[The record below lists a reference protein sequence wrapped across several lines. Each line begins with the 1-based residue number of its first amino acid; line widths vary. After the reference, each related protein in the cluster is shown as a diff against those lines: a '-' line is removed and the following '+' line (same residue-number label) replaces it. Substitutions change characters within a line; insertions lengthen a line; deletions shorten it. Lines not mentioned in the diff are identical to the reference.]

1 MNIQQ
6 TDKISQQKELFKSK
20 EILPLNPNKPMKLK
34 EVFNRPPKYGLQNVG
49 RTCLA
54 DCCMNPMIQ
63 CFCHIEKFSLYF
75 KYEPFVLSVI
85 NKYKG
90 KDCLTQAFKLLIE
103 NLWPNDNKYLDKN
116 YIGKNEYNDYYK
128 PFKFRETISNM
139 NPLFKGSETFDLK
152 DLFNFLLMTLHEE
165 LNIGQELNNNQK
177 ISESDEGLIY
187 QNFCKN
193 FYYENNSIISDLFYG
208 INGSIVLCSGCGTRK
223 YNYQI
228 GTFYIFPLDE
238 VRKYR
243 IKRMQQ
249 QDQQNLQ
256 MQFSNNMFNINYM
269 QMNYF
274 QSNNIQIQDINS
286 VDIFD
291 CFDYN
296 QKIEYFTGDDAIY
309 CNICNG
315 TKNITYQNYIA
326 NCPEVIIIIL
336 DRGKGFQFNV
346 QCKFTEFLDIRNYV
360 KYNNNTSCQYKLI
373 GVVTHIQLGHFVAFC
388 KSPIDNQW
396 YIYNDSICF
405 LVNNFKEEV
414 IDYSTPYI
422 LFYQKI

>member
-20 EILPLNPNKPMKLK
+20 KILPLNPNKPMKLK

-49 RTCLA
+49 RTCLM
-54 DCCMNPMIQ
+54 DCYMNLMIQ

-187 QNFCKN
+187 QNFCKD
-193 FYYENNSIISDLFYG
+193 FYCANNSIISDLFYG
-208 INGSIVLCSGCGTRK
+208 INCSTYLCSRCGTRK
-223 YNYQI
+223 YYYQI
-228 GTFYIFPLDE
+228 GSFYIFPLDE

-296 QKIEYFTGDDAIY
+296 QKIEYFTGHNAIY
-309 CNICNG
+309 CNICNRSEN
-315 TKNITYQNYIA
+315 TTYQEYIA